1 MEKNIE
7 MLKYNLKFS
16 KFISL
21 VSFIL
26 NVTINWLLQTGYELN
41 WVWGYYSEVVLSG
54 ERIETESMR

>member
-41 WVWGYYSEVVLSG
+41 WVWGYIILRLCCL
-54 ERIETESMR
+54 ERELRQKV